1 MEMNGFVLKTEIRK
15 SFDEFSAALIAVE
28 ENQEGIPSK
37 HDGKVQHHILKIL
50 AFLKRQYN
58 EVSYGN

>member
-1 MEMNGFVLKTEIRK
+1 MRTNGFILKTEIRK
-15 SFDEFSAALIAVE
+15 SFNQFSDALIAAE

-37 HDGKVQHHILKIL
+37 HDGWVQNHILEIL
-50 AFLKRQYN
+50 AFLKKQYN